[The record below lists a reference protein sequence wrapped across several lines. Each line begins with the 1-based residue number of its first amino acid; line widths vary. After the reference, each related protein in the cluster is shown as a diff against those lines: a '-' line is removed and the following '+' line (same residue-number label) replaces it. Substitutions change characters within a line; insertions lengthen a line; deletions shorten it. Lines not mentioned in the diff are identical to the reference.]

1 MDSLCHSWFS
11 GQTLMLQISLHLGS
25 QTVKDP
31 SSSCTLQRTVGGSVQ
46 LQLTSSSS
54 PDVREIEWIRDSGDE
69 RDLILVSWKPDT
81 YTPEC
86 MALKKN
92 ANTDSA

>member
-1 MDSLCHSWFS
+1 MQRGVCPASSFPQSQLFS
-11 GQTLMLQISLHLGS
+11 HQVPRLSKTPARPARCKG
-25 QTVKDP
+25 P
-31 SSSCTLQRTVGGSVQ
+31 WGGSVQ
-46 LQLTSSSS
+46 LQLTFSPS
-54 PDVREIEWIRDSGDE
+54 PDIREIEWIRDSGDE